1 MHKNKGERSMLRKFV
16 PVLLASAFGGVAL
29 AASPTAPLRYD
40 WPNYGNDDGGA
51 RFSPLTQ
58 ITPANVGKLK
68 VAWEFHLNQAPST
81 LAPPRPGQPRRLP
94 YSTATPIVVNDVMYF
109 PSPYGRVIALN
120 ATTGKQIWAYDLPK
134 GDQPPFRGVSY
145 WPGDGRHGPRI
156 LFGTINGFL
165 IALDAKTGERIAA
178 FGTDGLVDLK
188 TPEIIRGLPQGG
200 YGVTAPGSIYKNLI
214 ILGSRLQ
221 ESPTLGPAGD
231 VRAFDVVTG
240 KLAWTFHTIPGPG
253 EKFHD
258 TWEGD
263 SWKNRSGVNVWNLMT
278 VDKAR
283 GIAYLPVGA
292 PTLDRYGGDHKG
304 DNLFS
309 DSLVAVDAATGKY
322 LWHYQVT
329 HHDIWDWD
337 LHTPPTLLEV
347 KQNGRTIPAVA
358 VINKNGLLFIL
369 NRVTGKPIFQVN
381 EVPVPPSSEPS
392 EAAAPTQP
400 VPVKPEPLARASI
413 RPDEITDIT
422 PEQKAYCE
430 KLVSDR
436 NLRFGGRFE
445 PISSD
450 RPMIH
455 FPSSEGGPEWGGG
468 AFDPKNGL
476 FLINVNNRGSIEQ
489 LVKNPDG
496 SWRFTGGT
504 FQNPQTRM
512 LCQPPPWGELW
523 AIDVNTGDTAWHVPL
538 GVTDN
543 APAGKQD
550 TGRVSNGGPILTAS
564 GLTFIAG
571 TDDSR
576 FRAFDTKTGK
586 EIWTWK
592 LDYSGHSTPITYR
605 GKDGKQYVAL
615 IATGGSYLGSPSG
628 GDSLLAFALP

>member
-1 MHKNKGERSMLRKFV
+1 MLRKFV
-16 PVLLASAFGGVAL
+16 PVLLASLLGGTAL
-29 AASPTAPLRYD
+29 AASPTAPLRTD

-68 VAWEFHLNQAPST
+68 IAWTYHMNVGPVDNTPLPNGRQ
-81 LAPPRPGQPRRLP
+81 RRLP
-94 YSTATPIVVNDVMYF
+94 YSTATPIVVDDVMYF
-109 PSPYGRVIALN
+109 PSPYGRIIAVN
-120 ATTGKQIWAYDLPK
+120 ATTGKQIWAYDLPT

-145 WPGDGRHGPRI
+145 WPGDGKHGARI

-165 IALDAKTGERIAA
+165 IALNARTGERAHD
-178 FGTDGLVDLK
+178 FGKDGLVDLK
-188 TPEIIRGLPQGG
+188 TPEIIRGMPEGG

-221 ESPTLGPAGD
+221 ESPTLGPSGD

-240 KLAWTFHTIPGPG
+240 KMAWVFHTIAQPG
-253 EKFHD
+253 EKGHESWD
-258 TWEGD
+258 GD

-309 DSLVAVDAATGKY
+309 DSLVAVNAATGKY
-322 LWHYQVT
+322 LWHYQIT

-337 LHTPPTLLEV
+337 LHTPPTLMDV
-347 KQNGRTIPAVA
+347 KQNGPKGVKTIPAVA
-358 VINKNGLLFIL
+358 VMNKNALLFIL
-369 NRVTGKPIFQVN
+369 NRVTGKPIYQVN
-381 EVPVPPSSEPS
+381 EMPVPASSEAS
-392 EAAAPTQP
+392 EAASPTQP
-400 VPVKPEPLARASI
+400 VPVKPQQLARNSI
-413 RPDEITDIT
+413 APGEIADTT
-422 PEQKAYCE
+422 PQLKAYCE
-430 KLVSDR
+430 KLVADR
-436 NLRFGGRFE
+436 NLRFGSRFE

-468 AFDPKNGL
+468 GFDPKLGL
-476 FLINVNNRGSIEQ
+476 FIINTNNRGAIEQ

-496 SWRFTGGT
+496 TWRFIGGS
-504 FQNPQTRM
+504 FHEPVSRM
-512 LCQPPPWGELW
+512 MCQPPPWGELW
-523 AIDVNTGDTAWHVPL
+523 AINVNTGDVAWHVPL
-538 GVTDN
+538 GVTDA
-543 APAGKQD
+543 APPGKQN
-550 TGRVSNGGPILTAS
+550 TGRVSNGGPIMTAS

-571 TDDSR
+571 TDDAR

-592 LDYSGHSTPITYR
+592 LDYSGHATPITYR
-605 GKDGKQYVAL
+605 AKNGKQYVAL

-628 GDSLLAFALP
+628 GDSLLVFGLP

>member
-1 MHKNKGERSMLRKFV
+1 MLSKFM
-16 PVLLASAFGGVAL
+16 PVLLASLLGGTAL
-29 AASPTAPLRYD
+29 AASPTD
-40 WPNYGNDDGGA
+40 WPNYGNDDGGT

-68 VAWEFHLNQAPST
+68 VAWTFHLNQAPST
-81 LAPPRPGQPRRLP
+81 LPPPRAGQPRRLP
-94 YSTATPIVVNDVMYF
+94 YSTATPIVVDDVMYF

-120 ATTGKQIWAYDLPK
+120 ATTGKELWAYDLPR

-145 WPGDGRHGPRI
+145 WPGDAKHGPRI

-165 IALDAKTGERIAA
+165 IALNAKTGERIAS
-178 FGTDGLVDLK
+178 FGDDGLTDLK
-188 TPEIIRGLPQGG
+188 TPEIIRGMPQGG
-200 YGVTAPGSIYKNLI
+200 YGVTAPGSIYRNLI

-221 ESPTLGPAGD
+221 ESPTLGPSGD

-240 KLAWTFHTIPGPG
+240 KLAWTFHTIAQPG
-253 EKFHD
+253 EKGHE
-258 TWEGD
+258 TWDRD
-263 SWKNRSGVNVWNLMT
+263 SRKNRSGVNVWNLMT

-309 DSLVAVDAATGKY
+309 DSLVAVNAATGKY
-322 LWHYQVT
+322 LWHYQIT

-337 LHTPPTLLEV
+337 LHTPPTLLDV
-347 KQNGRTIPAVA
+347 KQNGKTIPAVA
-358 VINKNGLLFIL
+358 VMNKNALLFIL
-369 NRVTGKPIFQVN
+369 NRVTGKPIYQVD
-381 EVPVPPSSEPS
+381 EMPVAASSEPS
-392 EAAAPTQP
+392 EAASPTQP
-400 VPVKPEPLARASI
+400 VPVKPQQLARASI
-413 RPDEITDIT
+413 APGEIADTT
-422 PEQKAYCE
+422 PALKAYCE
-430 KLVSDR
+430 KLVADR
-436 NLRFGGRFE
+436 NLRFGSRFE

-468 AFDPKNGL
+468 GFDPRLGL
-476 FLINVNNRGSIEQ
+476 FIINTNNRGAIEQ

-496 SWRFTGGT
+496 SWRFTGGSFHEPT
-504 FQNPQTRM
+504 SRM

-523 AIDVNTGDTAWHVPL
+523 AVNVNTGDVAWHVPL
-538 GVTDN
+538 GVTDA

-550 TGRVSNGGPILTAS
+550 TGRVSNGGPIMTAS

-571 TDDSR
+571 TDDAR
-576 FRAFDTKTGK
+576 FRAFETKTGK

-592 LDYSGHSTPITYR
+592 LDYSGHATPITY
-605 GKDGKQYVAL
+605 KAKNGKQYVAL

-628 GDSLLAFALP
+628 GDSLLVFGLP

>member
-1 MHKNKGERSMLRKFV
+1 MLRKFM
-16 PVLLASAFGGVAL
+16 PILLASLLGGTAL
-29 AASPTAPLRYD
+29 AAAPTAPLRSD
-40 WPNYGNDDGGA
+40 WPNYGNDDGGT

-68 VAWEFHLNQAPST
+68 VAWTFHLNQAPAT
-81 LAPPRPGQPRRLP
+81 LPPPRAGQPRRLP
-94 YSTATPIVVNDVMYF
+94 YSTATPIVVDDVMYF

-120 ATTGKQIWAYDLPK
+120 ATTGKELWAYDMPK

-145 WPGDGRHGPRI
+145 WPGDGKHGPRI
-156 LFGTINGFL
+156 LFSTINGFL
-165 IALDAKTGERIAA
+165 IALNAKTGERISS
-178 FGTDGLVDLK
+178 FGNDGLTDLK
-188 TPEIIRGLPQGG
+188 TPEIIRGMPEGG
-200 YGVTAPGSIYKNLI
+200 YGVTAPGSIYRNLI

-221 ESPTLGPAGD
+221 ESPTLGPSGD

-240 KLAWTFHTIPGPG
+240 KLAWTFHTIAQPG
-253 EKFHD
+253 EKGHE
-258 TWEGD
+258 TWDGD

-322 LWHYQVT
+322 LWHYQIT

-337 LHTPPTLLEV
+337 LHTPPTLLDV
-347 KQNGRTIPAVA
+347 KQNGKTIPAVA
-358 VINKNGLLFIL
+358 VMNKNALLFIL
-369 NRVTGKPIFQVN
+369 NRVTGKPIYQVD
-381 EVPVPPSSEPS
+381 EMPVPASSEPS
-392 EAAAPTQP
+392 EAASPTQP
-400 VPVKPEPLARASI
+400 VPVKPQQLARASI
-413 RPDEITDIT
+413 APGEIADTT
-422 PEQKAYCE
+422 PALKAYCE
-430 KLVSDR
+430 KLVADR
-436 NLRFGGRFE
+436 NLRFGARFE

-468 AFDPKNGL
+468 GFDPKLGL
-476 FLINVNNRGSIEQ
+476 FIINTNNRGAIEQ

-496 SWRFTGGT
+496 SWRFTGGSFHEPT
-504 FQNPQTRM
+504 SRM

-523 AIDVNTGDTAWHVPL
+523 AVNVNTGHIAWHVPL
-538 GVTDN
+538 GVTDA
-543 APAGKQD
+543 APAGKQN
-550 TGRVSNGGPILTAS
+550 TGRVSNGGPIMTAS

-571 TDDSR
+571 TDDAR
-576 FRAFDTKTGK
+576 FRAFETKTGK

-592 LDYSGHSTPITYR
+592 LDYSGHATPITY
-605 GKDGKQYVAL
+605 KAKNGKQYVAL

-628 GDSLLAFALP
+628 GDSLLVFGLP